1 MIRIEWSKQ
10 KNRLKVVKHRV
21 DFSEAK
27 TIFDDPLQLTLSDP
41 DHSFDENRYITLGT
55 SIENQLLIIAHT
67 FENDKIR
74 IITAR
79 KPTRGERLNY
89 EEGGFDA

>member
-1 MIRIEWSKQ
+1 MIRIEWSKR
-10 KNRLKVVKHRV
+10 KNQLNVLKHRV
-21 DFSEAK
+21 DFSEAR
-27 TIFDDPLQLTLSDP
+27 TIFDDPLQVTINDP
-41 DHSFDENRYITLGT
+41 DHSFSENRYITIGMST
-55 SIENQLLIIAHT
+55 ENRLLIIAHT

-79 KPTRGERLNY
+79 KPTRSERRNY